1 MKRLLFDEQAHNDGI
16 GWAGFIIDA
25 IINAGGA
32 FPKMGR
38 LAAWPPLAA
47 LVGAFGL
54 DTSQGGGNTIM
65 AFALALLGGI
75 ILSVLP
81 IRLDQAAAEQDRRSS
96 DT

>member
-1 MKRLLFDEQAHNDGI
+1 MKSLLFDANKKNDGI

-47 LVGAFGL
+47 LAGALGI
-54 DTSQGGGNTIM
+54 DSTKGSGNTIG
-65 AFALALLGGI
+65 AFVLSLIIGI
-75 ILSVLP
+75 ILSIAP
-81 IRLDQAAAEQDRRSS
+81 IRLAQVADEQ
-96 DT
+96 